1 MISTT
6 AAFITKLQEDSRTFR
21 AQLLSGN
28 TPINGAIKR
37 ITINKGACGESFSI
51 GSIYSSYIEVT
62 LDECE
67 EILENKE
74 LLLQIGLVIDDTV
87 EYIDMG
93 YYTVTKPSRSAYQ
106 TTFTAVGRITSKLNC
121 LPMLP
126 AEQTLANLAA
136 AITEATGVQIICKGV
151 VLAGTIEEN
160 LTGLTCR
167 EVLEVI
173 TAVLGGF
180 ATEDNA
186 GNIVISKFSTDD
198 QVAFNGERT
207 ITDPEFS
214 DYDYELTGVKVT
226 TTEEWTD
233 EDGTVHPEVSFTEG
247 TPRQTLSMKYMTESL
262 FSAFKAN
269 VVGYTYRPGTIPLA
283 LGDPRLDP
291 WDCILYTD
299 AKGNAHVVPCLS
311 IVHTFDG
318 GLSTV
323 ITAPGE
329 SESESESQVKGPLV
343 QKMERIAYQIFTAE
357 QAIVRRITADEADLK
372 YATIKTLVATE
383 AKITN
388 LSGEF
393 ASFKTGEFETL
404 KASVADIEKAYID
417 EAEVE
422 SLIADKGYI
431 TSLETNNILTQY
443 VRTENLESEVG
454 KFGYVKT
461 VSLASAVFNAG
472 FMTVLDAEMSF
483 ATIGNLDA
491 VDAEIKALTA
501 KAITTDNLEA
511 KVADFDFVKTLELQA
526 LLGKFGYIKA
536 DDIKTTYATI
546 SSLNATNAKIT
557 EIDAATVKTKDLE
570 AEVAEFGYLK
580 ANTADLKYATIKSL
594 EATEAS
600 VKEISG
606 NFATFKEGD
615 FKNLQAEVA
624 EIDAA
629 YMDEAEVNSL
639 VVNKGYLT
647 EAQVDTL
654 VAGKGYITELETNR
668 LLTDYA
674 KVTELN
680 AVDSKITNLNA
691 KAITTD
697 NLSSKIADFGFITA
711 AEVSADYATIKSL
724 DAAEAQIESLS
735 GEVGTFKTLITG
747 QIAAIQGDI
756 QSLNTNT
763 VKASELESKVAE
775 FGYAKAEDLEAESA
789 DIRKLFADYATVSQL
804 NVTNG
809 NIMTLSSTVAEINSA
824 YMDEAEVESLVV
836 GKGYLSE
843 AQVNALVVGKGYF
856 TEAQVNN
863 LVAGKGY
870 ITAAETNTLLSDYV
884 KTSTLTADYIKAS
897 DIASTYATI
906 SNLSTANAKIDGLD
920 TKYAK
925 IDLANVKDGSITRA
939 MIGTGVVGT
948 AQIADGSITDAKI
961 VGLTANKI
969 TAGKLDAGVIEVVNL
984 NAANI
989 TVGTINGQQIASG
1002 AIDTSKL
1009 TNSLSST
1016 ITSASTNAAQALK
1029 DAANIY
1035 EKVTS
1040 KGEQLIVNGNGM
1052 MGDNTN
1058 FSSWIFDG
1066 EVTNNSPGSFTRA
1079 AGSSGTLYSNEYF
1092 LVSTNNTYTFSFDAK
1107 SLLGTGTMY
1116 SFIMFYDVDKNTITA
1131 PNHMYHPGSTTTLAK
1146 DLKAGDTVIYLT
1158 DTSGWSTSVSYG
1170 FYLTIWNY
1178 KNSKG
1183 YIYPPES
1190 YTRNR
1195 VTLPKTSSNT
1205 LDSSKINYTANTITL
1220 ASAYSGSTIPAGT
1233 SVSQGRDGGTYKYT
1247 PITGVKIPT
1256 VWTTYTGKVGGV
1268 DYSGTNKGGMF
1279 PPGVAYARIGFLWNY
1294 NKVAGEQQWITNI
1307 TVTDTTAVDKAQTTA
1322 DGKNTVFYQASA
1334 PSTSGRKTNDV
1345 WFDTDDSNKMYYW
1358 NGSSWAVRQFGTNA
1372 IAAASITN
1380 ALIADATIQSA
1391 KIANLDAAKITTGTL
1406 SADRI
1411 AASSIVAAKIASGA
1425 ITSEKIA
1432 ANAVTAGKIASNAV
1446 TAGTIAADSI
1456 TTEKIASGAVVADS
1470 IAANA
1475 ITADKIVASAVTT
1488 DKIAANAITA
1498 NKIAS
1503 GTITTTQLDAA
1514 EIFANTANV
1523 GKIVAT
1529 QTFSNAIST
1538 HSVVV
1543 SANTTANAAKE
1554 AAAAAQERIDNMSV
1568 GGRNLLKP
1576 TTNGGGNCAAGT
1588 NYNVTINTKSSDTY
1602 FYINLYEGL
1611 VLGEEYTLSFMIS
1624 GLADGEYYN
1633 FLIQNKTTYGAAHV
1647 TNATRAHVTFTV
1659 DSVLEGLTQI
1669 LIDDSTRYLTSERS
1683 ITLTELKLEK
1693 GNTATD
1699 WTPAPEDTTSR
1710 ITSAQTTANTANS
1723 TANSALTKANTANSV
1738 ITSWCYNNNTTYID
1752 GGTIYTGTIKAA
1764 QIDAGAITTDKI
1776 AASAVTAGKISVD
1789 TLSALSANLGTVT
1802 AGILQS
1808 ENFAMSNYAVD
1819 GDGNVTGTV
1828 LKGLKIDLNNK
1839 AYYTPQITIKDNYI
1853 DLNGHM
1859 TIGTRQTGGIGT
1871 YSFAQGYCVIASG
1884 SCSHA
1889 EGADTTASAFQ
1900 SHAEGRGTKA
1910 EGDYAHSEGYFT
1922 TASGDYGPHAEG
1934 GNTIASGNYSHAEGG
1949 GAKAN
1954 AIGSHA
1960 EGWYTTASG
1969 DYGSHAEGR
1978 ETTASGT
1985 NSHAEG
1991 IATTAS
1997 GNEGSHAEGYFTTA
2011 SGSEGSHAEGC
2022 WTTAEGSRSHAEGD
2036 QTTASGNYGSHAE
2049 GYLTTASGNYASHAE
2064 GWGSVATNTAAHAEG
2079 YYTTASG
2086 AYSHVE
2092 GWGSMAS
2099 MQTAHAEGMY
2109 TLALSTE
2116 QHAQGKYNIGDE
2128 SSIYSH
2134 IVGNGT
2140 SDTARSNSHT
2150 LDWKGN
2156 AWYAGD
2162 VIAGGTQATNG
2173 SVTGGI
2179 SLKNHTHSYLPLSGG
2194 SLNQN
2199 ATITLNM
2206 YGTRKLVISG
2216 NSISADMSSETGGW
2230 AGNFASVKDP
2240 SGTTTTMLGWYGSA
2254 SGLTHIFMGGTY
2266 SDPALKMTGAGQFTF
2281 KSTPYVGSTLVS
2293 LANHTHSG
2301 YAASSHTHSTYLEKT
2316 TYEYNKELALGGS
2329 GAICIGK
2336 FSMYDSNITVEI
2348 SSTTSTTYNGTLVIA
2363 TQNYGTSGGGS
2374 FTANV
2379 YGDVSNTIA
2388 PNIYIYNVGTSGV
2401 VEIYFKPATYSK
2413 NLMHVQCQALRATP
2427 TEVLTSIDAVP
2438 STATTKPT
2446 NLLKSA
2452 LDGKANSSHTHS
2464 EYALASHSHTLD
2476 YRLQAAQST
2485 ATGSDA
2491 NSATQT
2497 GFHYINGTTNR
2508 PPFSQSSNVDYRI
2521 LTTAYSAAWL
2531 QQIATDFRCDD
2542 IYYRRNQSGSWQP
2555 WRRLAFIDECA
2566 AASHSHSYLPLS
2578 GGTLSGTLN
2587 LTANTVQM
2595 NFRPGHASYDGIIS
2609 YQTGGNEAMVFST
2622 MNAVTSFIFANGE
2635 ATATNLST
2643 TRWQSLTPGLQIK
2656 NNCVAIGKLIA
2667 NGVTPSYTLDVGGTI
2682 YASSTIYE
2690 GGTALSSKYAPL
2702 SHSHSEYATATH
2714 YHSSIRHISTNTT
2727 IIDTYQDS
2735 DGTYFFRP
2743 PSGSTSVVLGGSSY
2757 PFARLYT
2764 KGLTVS
2770 ESRIVCKPSYDNTTT
2785 YATNLYVGTT
2795 GIYSRT
2801 TNTSSRTI
2809 KHEIERLSADELKAE
2824 NLYDLGV
2831 VQFKYNDGIITDT
2844 EDARY
2849 GKTLPGFIIEDMN
2862 NVYPIAV
2869 DKPGDNVKDWSWNA
2883 QYMIP
2888 PMLKLIQDQHSEDIR
2903 IESEIRSIRSE
2914 LISTQNKL
2922 NAAMMKIAEQEKQIE
2937 QLMLVS

>member
-1 MISTT
+1 MIGTS
-6 AAFITKLQEDSRTFR
+6 ALFSQKIAESSRQFR
-21 AQLLSGN
+21 ARLLYEGAAISGEIRN
-28 TPINGAIKR
+28 

-51 GSIYSSYIEVT
+51 GSIYSPYIEVT
-62 LDECE
+62 LDKCE

-87 EYIDMG
+87 DYIDMG
-93 YYTVTKPSRSAYQ
+93 YYTVTKPNRSTYQ

-121 LPMLP
+121 LPTLP
-126 AEQTLANLAA
+126 AEQTLAKLAA
-136 AITEATGVQIICKGV
+136 AITEATGIQIICKGV
-151 VLAGTIEEN
+151 TLAGTIEED

-167 EVLEVI
+167 ELLEVI

-186 GNIVISKFSTDD
+186 GNIVISKFSTAD

-283 LGDPRLDP
+283 LGDPRLEP

-329 SESESESQVKGPLV
+329 SESEAESHVKGPLV

-393 ASFKTGEFETL
+393 VSFKQGEFETLKSEQAEFEEATVNKLTAVEASITSVSGEFANFKAGEFETL
-404 KASVADIEKAYID
+404 KAAQAEFENTTTQSIEAVTGKID
-417 EAEVE
+417 
-422 SLIADKGYI
+422 D
-431 TSLETNNILTQY
+431 
-443 VRTENLESEVG
+443 
-454 KFGYVKT
+454 
-461 VSLASAVFNAG
+461 
-472 FMTVLDAEMSF
+472 
-483 ATIGNLDA
+483 
-491 VDAEIKALTA
+491 LTA
-501 KAITTDNLEA
+501 VAITTETLEA
-511 KVADFDFVKTLELQA
+511 KVGE
-526 LLGKFGYIKA
+526 FGYLKA
-536 DDIKTTYATI
+536 A
-546 SSLNATNAKIT
+546 
-557 EIDAATVKTKDLE
+557 ELE

-647 EAQVDTL
+647 EAQVNTL
-654 VAGKGYITELETNR
+654 VAGKGYITELETNH

-735 GEVGTFKTLITG
+735 GEVGTFKSLTTG
-747 QIAAIQGDI
+747 QITAIQGDI

-763 VKASELESKVAE
+763 VKTSELESKVAE

-789 DIRKLFADYATVSQL
+789 DIRKLFANYATVGQL
-804 NVTNG
+804 NATNG
-809 NIMTLSSTVAEINSA
+809 NITTLSSTVAEINSA
-824 YMDEAEVESLVV
+824 YMDEAEVESLVA
-836 GKGYLSE
+836 GKGYLTE
-843 AQVNALVVGKGYF
+843 AQVNTLVVGKGYF

-870 ITAAETNTLLSDYV
+870 ITAAETNTLLSNYV
-884 KTSTLTADYIKAS
+884 QTSTLTADYIKAS
-897 DIASTYATI
+897 EIASTYATI
-906 SNLSTANAKIDGLD
+906 SNLSAANAKIDGLD

-989 TVGTINGQQIASG
+989 TVGTINGQQIAPG

-1009 TNSLSST
+1009 TNSLNST

-1029 DAANIY
+1029 DAADIY

-1058 FSSWIFDG
+1058 FNSWIFDG

-1158 DTSGWSTSVSYG
+1158 DASGWSTSVSYG

-1183 YIYPPES
+1183 YTYPPES

-1205 LDSSKINYTANTITL
+1205 LDSSKINYTDNTITL

-1268 DYSGTNKGGMF
+1268 DYSGTNKNGMF

-1432 ANAVTAGKIASNAV
+1432 ANAVIAGKIAANAV

-1470 IAANA
+1470 IASNS
-1475 ITADKIVASAVTT
+1475 ITADKIVASAVTA

-1523 GKIVAT
+1523 GIIVAT

-1554 AAAAAQERIDNMSV
+1554 AAAAAQESIDNMSV

-1576 TTNGGGNCAAGT
+1576 TTNKGGNCTAGT
-1588 NYNVTINTKSSDTY
+1588 NYNVTINTKNSDTY

-1611 VLGEEYTLSFMIS
+1611 VLGEEYTLSFIIS
-1624 GLADGEYYN
+1624 GLVDGEYYN
-1633 FLIQNKTTYGAAHV
+1633 FLIQNKTTYGAAHA
-1647 TNATRAHVTFTV
+1647 TNATRTHVTFTV

-1683 ITLTELKLEK
+1683 ISLTELKLEK

-1723 TANSALTKANTANSV
+1723 TANSALTGANAANSV

-1859 TIGTRQTGGIGT
+1859 TIGTRQTGGVGT

-2194 SLNQN
+2194 TLNNN

-2714 YHSSIRHISTNTT
+2714 YHSSIRHLSSDTT
-2727 IIDTYQDS
+2727 VIDTYIS

-2743 PSGSTSVVLGGSSY
+2743 PNTSISVVLGGSGY

-2764 KGLTVS
+2764 KGLTIS
-2770 ESRIVCKPSYDNTTT
+2770 ESRIVCKPTYDNTVT
-2785 YATNLYVGTT
+2785 YATNMYVASGGT
-2795 GIYSRT
+2795 ISRT

-2809 KHEIERLSADELKAE
+2809 KHDIERLSADELKAE
-2824 NLYDLGV
+2824 NLYHLGV
-2831 VQFKYNDGIITDT
+2831 VQFRYNDGIITDT

-2903 IESEIRSIRSE
+2903 MESEIRSIRSE